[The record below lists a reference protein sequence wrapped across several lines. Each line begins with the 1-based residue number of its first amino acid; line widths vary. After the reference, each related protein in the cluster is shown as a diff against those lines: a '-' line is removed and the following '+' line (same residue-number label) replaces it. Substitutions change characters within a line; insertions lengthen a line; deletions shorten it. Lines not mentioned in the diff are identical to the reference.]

1 MEEIFEA
8 IRQSSNDSELSDEK
22 LAELLESLL
31 KIERD
36 ESHKT
41 RPHKI
46 LINLEAEIRKALE
59 E

>member
-1 MEEIFEA
+1 MEEIFES
-8 IRQSSNDSELSDEK
+8 IRQSSTNSELSDEK

-36 ESHKT
+36 ESHKA

>member
-1 MEEIFEA
+1 MEEISEA
-8 IRQSSNDSELSDEK
+8 IRQSSSNSELSDEK
-22 LAELLESLL
+22 LAELLQSLL

-36 ESHKT
+36 ESHKA

-46 LINLEAEIRKALE
+46 LINLEAEIRKVLE

>member
-8 IRQSSNDSELSDEK
+8 IRQSSSESELSDEK
-22 LAELLESLL
+22 LAQLLKILL

-36 ESHKT
+36 EAHKA

>member
-8 IRQSSNDSELSDEK
+8 IRQSSCNSELSDEK

-36 ESHKT
+36 ESHKA

-46 LINLEAEIRKALE
+46 LINLETEIKKVLE

>member
-1 MEEIFEA
+1 MKEIFEA
-8 IRQSSNDSELSDEK
+8 IRQSSSNSKLSDEK

-46 LINLEAEIRKALE
+46 LINLEAEIKKALE

>member
-1 MEEIFEA
+1 MKEIFEA
-8 IRQSSNDSELSDEK
+8 IRKSSTNSELSDEK

-36 ESHKT
+36 ESHKA

-46 LINLEAEIRKALE
+46 LINLEAEIRKVLE

>member
-1 MEEIFEA
+1 MKEIFEA
-8 IRQSSNDSELSDEK
+8 IRQSSSNSELSDEK

-36 ESHKT
+36 ESHKA

-46 LINLEAEIRKALE
+46 LINLEAEIKKVLE

>member
-1 MEEIFEA
+1 MKEIFEA
-8 IRQSSNDSELSDEK
+8 IRQSSSNSDLSDEK

-36 ESHKT
+36 ESHKA

-46 LINLEAEIRKALE
+46 LINLEAEIKKVLE

>member
-8 IRQSSNDSELSDEK
+8 IRQSSSDSDLSEEK
-22 LAELLESLL
+22 LAALLETLL
-31 KIERD
+31 KIEKD
-36 ESHKT
+36 ESHKA
-41 RPHKI
+41 RPHRI

>member
-1 MEEIFEA
+1 MKEIFEA
-8 IRQSSNDSELSDEK
+8 IRQSSSNSELSDEK

>member
-1 MEEIFEA
+1 MEEIFKA
-8 IRQSSNDSELSDEK
+8 IRQSTSNSELSDEK

-36 ESHKT
+36 ESHKA

-46 LINLEAEIRKALE
+46 LINLEAEIRKVLE

>member
-1 MEEIFEA
+1 MKEIFEA
-8 IRQSSNDSELSDEK
+8 IRQSSSNSELSDEK

-36 ESHKT
+36 ESHKA

-46 LINLEAEIRKALE
+46 LINLEAEIRKVLE